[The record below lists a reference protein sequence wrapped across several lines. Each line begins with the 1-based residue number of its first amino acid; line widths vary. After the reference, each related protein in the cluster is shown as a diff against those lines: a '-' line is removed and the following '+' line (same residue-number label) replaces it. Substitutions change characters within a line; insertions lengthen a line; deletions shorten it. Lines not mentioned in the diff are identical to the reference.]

1 MKDSL
6 SRRKFLQLSSTAAM
20 AAGMAPLSMRS
31 AAPPPRGPY
40 RGTYCF
46 FSKVVPQMNWQDLA
60 KSAKAAG
67 FGGIDLTVRGGGGH
81 VLPARAAEDL
91 PKAVAAIRAE
101 GLEVPMIT
109 TALTTADNPYAVPIL
124 SAASKLS
131 IPYMKP
137 GYYRYKFVD
146 MRKELEEASNQFR
159 GLVELAT
166 KYGVQVG
173 FHNDANFV
181 GSQTWDILR
190 VMDSLDPKWAG
201 YYFDLENGTI
211 IGGGEGWR
219 NAATLAMP
227 RMKMVGAK
235 DFFWKK
241 TEKEGWRETGC
252 PIGQGMCNYKKFLPM
267 LAAAN
272 FHGPISLHMEYEVPG
287 ASEPG
292 GIALSRE
299 KCDDVMAAAKQ
310 NLDTLKSLV
319 HAAYEGA

>member
-1 MKDSL
+1 MSEFL
-6 SRRKFLQLSSTAAM
+6 SRRRFLQAS
-20 AAGMAPLSMRS
+20 AAGAWMAGAAPLSLRS
-31 AAPPPRGPY
+31 AIPAARGPC
-40 RGTYCF
+40 RGTICF

-60 KSAKAAG
+60 KSAKDAG
-67 FGGIDLTVRGGGGH
+67 FLGIDLTVRGGGH
-81 VLPARAAEDL
+81 VKPENAAEDL

-109 TALTTADNPYAVPIL
+109 TALTTVENPTAVPIL
-124 SAASKLS
+124 STAAKLS

-146 MRKELEEASNQFR
+146 MRKELEEASNQFAA
-159 GLVELAT
+159 LVGLAT

-173 FHNDANFV
+173 FHNDANFI
-181 GSQTWDILR
+181 GSQTWDILK
-190 VMDSLDPKWAG
+190 VMDTLDPKWAG
-201 YYFDLENGTI
+201 YYWDIENGTV

-219 NAATLAMP
+219 NAATLALP
-227 RMKMVGAK
+227 RLKMVGAK
-235 DFFWKK
+235 DFYW
-241 TEKEGWRETGC
+241 EKAEGGVWRVKGC

-267 LAAAN
+267 LAAAD

-287 ASEPG
+287 ASARG

-310 NLDTLKSLV
+310 NLDTLKSMLRD
-319 HAAYEGA
+319 AYEGS